1 VKNVTIDFIL
11 LLLMNNINSKSGMF
25 VAQVYFAKCTLAKT
39 DINLENCRICCNKTV
54 GETTWLLV
62 TDSNGVKYKK

>member
-1 VKNVTIDFIL
+1 
-11 LLLMNNINSKSGMF
+11 MF

-39 DINLENCRICCNKTV
+39 DIILENCRICCNKTV
-54 GETTWLLV
+54 VEKTWLLI